1 MYIVSDASTGA
12 IVTTVVATD
21 ADSTDLTY
29 SILMGNMND
38 DFSIVSESGDIQVL
52 GVLDRERV
60 PVYSLVILAV
70 DDAGNNGTTQVRVV
84 VTDVNDETPQFQQN
98 EYEARIN
105 ENSLEGT
112 PVLPFLNG
120 TSVRI
125 LAVDND
131 EPNTLN
137 SQVVYTLDGPNAPEF
152 NIDMTSGIVT
162 VARGKMQ
169 IHLCRER

>member
-1 MYIVSDASTGA
+1 MYLYNCPLVLADASIGDM
-12 IVTTVVATD
+12 VTTVVATD
-21 ADSTDLTY
+21 SDSTDLTY
-29 SILMGNMND
+29 RIMND
-38 DFSIVSESGDIQVL
+38 DFSIVSDSGLIQVL

-60 PVYSLVILAV
+60 SVYTLVILAE
-70 DDAGNNGTTQVRVV
+70 DDAGNTGTTQVRVV
-84 VTDVNDETPQFQQN
+84 VTDVNDESPQFQQA
-98 EYEARIN
+98 EYIARIN

-137 SQVVYTLDGPNAPEF
+137 SQVVYTLVGTNAQKF

-169 IHLCRER
+169 I